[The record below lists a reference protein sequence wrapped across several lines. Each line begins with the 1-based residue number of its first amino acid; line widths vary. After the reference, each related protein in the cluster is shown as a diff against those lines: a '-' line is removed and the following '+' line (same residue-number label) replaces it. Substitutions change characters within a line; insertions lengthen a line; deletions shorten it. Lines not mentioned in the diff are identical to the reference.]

1 MVTAISTWGRK
12 YKKSWVKSYNFLY
25 SEDGEKWIQ
34 YSESGLP
41 KVLKL
46 YCFLGLLVLHGV
58 LF

>member
-12 YKKSWVKSYNFLY
+12 HKKSWVKSYNFLY
-25 SEDGEKWIQ
+25 SEDGEKWTQ

-46 YCFLGLLVLHGV
+46 YLFLGLLVLHRR